1 MEYIIKQKNPKKST
15 AKATRPNGK
24 VSFLDIGNIFKN
36 KFLNTTVITLKIRCK
51 RYSMQQNKHG

>member
-1 MEYIIKQKNPKKST
+1 MTVYVKNPKKST
-15 AKATRPNGK
+15 PKATRPNGK

-51 RYSMQQNKHG
+51 RYNMQQNKHG